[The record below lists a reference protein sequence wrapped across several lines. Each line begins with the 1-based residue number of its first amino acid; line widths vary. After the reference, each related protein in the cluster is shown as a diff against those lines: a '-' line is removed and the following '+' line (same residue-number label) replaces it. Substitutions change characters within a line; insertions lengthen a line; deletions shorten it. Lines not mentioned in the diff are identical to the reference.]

1 MRPSE
6 RHDSLIAAPLP
17 ELIIQEIPGTE
28 AGVITI
34 TMTVLVS
41 SGRRRRKREVEV
53 GVDAG
58 VGAGVSLVAGVAIV
72 GHPPTAAKGKVGGR
86 GEGSETGRSR
96 TKR

>member
-1 MRPSE
+1 M
-6 RHDSLIAAPLP
+6 IAAPLP
-17 ELIIQEIPGTE
+17 KHILLETTGVE
-28 AGVITI
+28 AGIISI
-34 TMTVLVS
+34 TMTVLVL

-86 GEGSETGRSR
+86 GEGSETGR
-96 TKR
+96 K

>member
-28 AGVITI
+28 AGIITI

-53 GVDAG
+53 GVVEG
-58 VGAGVSLVAGVAIV
+58 VGAGANLVAGVATA
-72 GHPPTAAKGKVGGR
+72 GHPPTAVKEKVGEK
-86 GEGSETGRSR
+86 GEGSKVIRV
-96 TKR
+96 